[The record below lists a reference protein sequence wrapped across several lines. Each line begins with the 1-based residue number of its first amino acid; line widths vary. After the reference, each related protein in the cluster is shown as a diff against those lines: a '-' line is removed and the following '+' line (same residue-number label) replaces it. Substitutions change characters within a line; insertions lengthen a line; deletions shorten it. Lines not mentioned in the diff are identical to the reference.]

1 MYHRVCFEQDETY
14 CDCALSSICCVF
26 LVADRTVEFSHVTVL
41 EDGMMKANREV
52 EVPGSLLPQWASVA
66 LKHTQQNG
74 HILDTLLFFS
84 EAEQTPGRSQASKT
98 IIHNTLPL

>member
-14 CDCALSSICCVF
+14 CAWALSSICCVF
-26 LVADRTVEFSHVTVL
+26 LVADRTVL
-41 EDGMMKANREV
+41 EDGMKANREV

-84 EAEQTPGRSQASKT
+84 EAEQIPGRSQASKT